1 MKLSICIPNY
11 NKPECLNNCL
21 NSILKASE
29 NIQFEFEIC
38 ISDNCSDSNIEE
50 VIKPYEKILN
60 IKFNKNNKNLGMGA
74 NILKVVE
81 MANGK
86 FVWIIGNDDL
96 LLPFSLQK
104 IDSLIQTNVD
114 VDFFYVNSFNLKSDF
129 VFKSSQPF
137 DTKDLPQ
144 QMNKFSQKKKS
155 GKVNFLDL
163 INPEVSYDFLL
174 GIYLSVFNR
183 QKWKDNLKIIDQ
195 KLIQDKRTY
204 ATFENTCPH
213 VKIFASAFSNSKAF
227 FQAEPLSVNLQGER
241 EWRDLYPFIEIIRI
255 PEILEFYRE
264 NGLSFF
270 RYFYCKNFAL
280 RNFVNYLVKII
291 LMGEKGGS
299 KFINFRKHI
308 LKNLFYP
315 NAYLST
321 FYFVFRKLN
330 LKKI

>member
-21 NSILKASE
+21 NSILKANE
-29 NIQFEFEIC
+29 NSKLEFEIC
-38 ISDNCSDSNIEE
+38 ISDNCSDSNIKEI
-50 VIKPYEKILN
+50 IKPYEKVLN
-60 IKFNKNNKNLGMGA
+60 INFNKNNKNLGLGA

-81 MANGK
+81 MAKGK

-96 LLPFSLQK
+96 LLPFALQK
-104 IDSLIQTNVD
+104 IGSLIQNNKD
-114 VDFFYVNSFNLKSDF
+114 VDFFYINSFNLKSDF
-129 VFKSSQPF
+129 VFKSSQTF

-144 QMNKFSQKKKS
+144 QMNKFSKKKES
-155 GKVNFLDL
+155 KKMNFLDL
-163 INPEVSYDFLL
+163 IHPEVSYDFLL
-174 GIYLSVFNR
+174 GIFLSVFNR

-195 KLIQDKRTY
+195 KLIQDTRTY

-213 VKIFASAFSNSKAF
+213 VKIFASAFSKSKAF
-227 FQAEPLSVNLQGER
+227 FQAEPLSVNLQGQR

-255 PEILEFYRE
+255 PEILEFYRK
-264 NGLSFF
+264 NGLSFS

-280 RNFVNYLVKII
+280 RNFVNYLIKII

-315 NAYLST
+315 NTYLST
-321 FYFVFRKLN
+321 FYFIFRKLN
-330 LKKI
+330 FKKI